1 MLFFHPQRAIQR
13 RKLAFES
20 KSEEIESYLAEL
32 EEREKQWLENDDS
45 AKVDES
51 KSQSTAPIA
60 SYPVKIKSNE
70 TDPIQRDAQKM
81 PNGTLLL
88 YSHANQFFSN

>member
-1 MLFFHPQRAIQR
+1 MALLSQRAIQR

-45 AKVDES
+45 AQVDEP

-60 SYPVKIKSNE
+60 SYPVKSKSNE

-81 PNGTLLL
+81 QNGTLYL
-88 YSHANQFFSN
+88 HPFTTHFFSN